1 MRAKTSSLTIIN
13 CQRALPVA
21 VARLES
27 FFECVRSEMRFPK
40 GSVSVRLISDPAMAR
55 LNASFRGK
63 RGPTDVLSFP
73 ATSHARRRTSP
84 SKRGRARVESLLDD
98 DLNDDL
104 NAAETYIGDIAISPQ
119 TAARN
124 ARAGSRALQ
133 VELRVL
139 ILHGMIHLAGY
150 DHETDH
156 GEMTRLEMR
165 LRRRL
170 KLIPNEKRP
179 SMTAAYTRTKSSRA
193 QTKSTQSRPTRTQ
206 VRLQR

>member
-1 MRAKTSSLTIIN
+1 MRAKTSSPTIIN
-13 CQRALPVA
+13 CQRAVPVA
-21 VARLES
+21 VAKLGS
-27 FFECVRSEMRFPK
+27 FFECVRREMRFPK
-40 GSVSVRLISDPAMAR
+40 GSVSVRLISDVAMAR

-63 RGPTDVLSFP
+63 QGPTDVLSFP
-73 ATSHARRRTSP
+73 ATAQVRRRASS
-84 SKRGRARVESLLDD
+84 SKPGHVREESLLDD

-104 NAAETYIGDIAISPQ
+104 NAAEMYIGDIAISPQ

-124 ARAGSRALQ
+124 ARAGSRTLQ
-133 VELRVL
+133 IELRIL

-170 KLIPNEKRP
+170 KLIADETRP
-179 SMTAAYTRTKSSRA
+179 AMTAARTRGNSARA
-193 QTKSTQSRPTRTQ
+193 QTKSTQSRQARTQ
-206 VRLQR
+206 ARLQR